1 MAAPGAFFFRVDPIS
16 ANLFAPRTYHWWDR
30 MKLPFQAS
38 DEQVMWRVQ
47 NESDSGA
54 FAELVRRWQLPVQRL
69 CARMTGDVHRAED
82 LSQETFSR
90 VFSHRHDFASTG
102 RFSTWLWRIALNLCH
117 DELRKRQR
125 RGEVAWTSDDGEA
138 AGAAEVSSTD
148 VRSAARGPDE
158 VLESMERAEL
168 VRSAVVS
175 LPEHYRTVVILRHYE
190 GLRFAEI
197 AEVLGIPEGTAKSR
211 MAEGL
216 TLLAGRIQRGSL

>member
-1 MAAPGAFFFRVDPIS
+1 
-16 ANLFAPRTYHWWDR
+16 

-47 NESDSGA
+47 SESDAGA

-69 CARMTGDVHRAED
+69 CARMTGDIHRAED

-125 RGEVAWTSDDGEA
+125 RGEVALATDDGEA
-138 AGAAEVSSTD
+138 GDAKEEGTAGMRST
-148 VRSAARGPDE
+148 AQGPDE
-158 VLESMERAEL
+158 ALESMERAEL
-168 VRSAVVS
+168 VRQAVVS

-216 TLLAGRIQRGSL
+216 TLLAGRIRRGQL

>member
-1 MAAPGAFFFRVDPIS
+1 
-16 ANLFAPRTYHWWDR
+16 

-47 NESDSGA
+47 HESDSGA
-54 FAELVRRWQLPVQRL
+54 FAELVRRWQSPVQRL

-117 DELRKRQR
+117 DELRRRQR
-125 RGEVAWTSDDGEA
+125 RGEVALSPDDGEA
-138 AGAAEVSSTD
+138 TRAVDSGPSEARSS
-148 VRSAARGPDE
+148 AKGPDE

-168 VRSAVVS
+168 VRSAVMG

>member
-1 MAAPGAFFFRVDPIS
+1 
-16 ANLFAPRTYHWWDR
+16 

-69 CARMTGDVHRAED
+69 CARMIGDVHRAED

-125 RGEVAWTSDDGEA
+125 RGEVAWTPDDGDDR
-138 AGAAEVSSTD
+138 GAAEDRASD
-148 VRSAARGPDE
+148 VRSTARGPDE
-158 VLESMERAEL
+158 MLESMERAEL

-216 TLLAGRIQRGSL
+216 TLLSARIERGSL